1 MIRPALEV
9 ADILRALRNR
19 FLKRFKSSR
28 SYQQLKAFRAIERC
42 RTAALGGHRD
52 KCVGCEYEAPFSYNS
67 CRSRC
72 CPKCQ
77 ARARQ
82 RWIEARQRELLP
94 TNYFHVVFTVPHELN
109 GFARTSP
116 AATTTCCS
124 RPAPR
129 HCSKW
134 QPIRSASA
142 PRSDSSRSCIPGDRT
157 CFSIHISTVSCPPAD
172 YLRTISAG
180 YTLLIRVSLP
190 APSLRIAFRTKFLEG
205 LAHLY
210 GKGLLDC
217 RGPRIGFQGSRCV
230 CRDHGQLK
238 KERWVVDIRPPFGGP
253 EQVLRYLGRY
263 THRIAISNHRLV
275 SFDGKRVRFRWKD
288 YAHGG
293 RRGIMKL
300 KATEFLRRF
309 FLHVLPKGF
318 VRIRHYGLL
327 SNRFR
332 KQCLP
337 LAQKLLAADGRY
349 PLPRPAPKDPTESTP
364 LWHCPKCGRPMR
376 VARRFTAAELS
387 SGQRSRFLMRLGSI
401 TDQPTCFPHACA
413 CVCPTLHTRPFH
425 RSSLSIY
432 RARQATTRFAPHLPP
447 SPSAP
452 IHPAEAHTPIYKQH
466 SIPIIPA

>member
-1 MIRPALEV
+1 MSRPALEV
-9 ADILRALRNR
+9 ADVVRARGR
-19 FLKRFKSSR
+19 EFLKRFKSSR
-28 SYQQLKAFRAIERC
+28 SYQLLKAFRAVERC
-42 RTAALGGHRD
+42 RTAALGGHKD
-52 KCVGCEYEAPFSYNS
+52 KCVGCDYEAPISYNS

-77 ARARQ
+77 AQARQ

-116 AATTTCCS
+116 AVFYNLLFA
-124 RPAPR
+124 
-129 HCSKW
+129 
-134 QPIRSASA
+134 ASSETLLEVA
-142 PRSDSSRSCIPGDRT
+142 ADPKFLGAEIGF
-157 CFSIHISTVSCPPAD
+157 FSILHSWGSNLLLHPHIHCVVPAGG
-172 YLRTISAG
+172 LSADHQRWIH
-180 YTLLIRVSLP
+180 TSHPLFLLPV
-190 APSLRIAFRTKFLEG
+190 PSLRIAFRTKFLAG
-205 LAHLY
+205 LEHLY
-210 GKGLLDC
+210 GKRLLEC
-217 RGPRIGFQGSRCV
+217 RGPASAFKDPDV
-230 CRDHGQLK
+230 FAATMEQLK
-238 KERWVVDIRPPFGGP
+238 KERWVVDVRPPFGGP
-253 EQVLRYLGRY
+253 QQVLRYLGRY

-275 SFDGKRVRFRWKD
+275 SFNGKHVRFRWKD

-293 RRGIMKL
+293 RPSIMKL

-349 PLPRPAPKDPTESTP
+349 SLPRPAPKVPTEGTP

-387 SGQRSRFLMRLGSI
+387 LGR
-401 TDQPTCFPHACA
+401 DPD
-413 CVCPTLHTRPFH
+413 
-425 RSSLSIY
+425 SS
-432 RARQATTRFAPHLPP
+432 
-447 SPSAP
+447 
-452 IHPAEAHTPIYKQH
+452 
-466 SIPIIPA
+466 